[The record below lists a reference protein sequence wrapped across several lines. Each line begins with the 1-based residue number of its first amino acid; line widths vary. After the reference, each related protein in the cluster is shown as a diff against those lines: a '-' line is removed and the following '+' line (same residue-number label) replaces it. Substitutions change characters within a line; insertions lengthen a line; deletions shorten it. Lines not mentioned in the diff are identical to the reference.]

1 VEGLP
6 GDRIAGDRASGQVS
20 RRIVLWRHGRT
31 EWNASG
37 RFQGQID
44 IDLDEIGRAQAW
56 ESARRLAAL
65 EPDLLVSS
73 DLKRTRDTIA
83 ALAEITGKPIQLDPR
98 LRETFAGEWQGLTGG
113 EIASR
118 YPEEYKAWRAGDPV
132 LRVGG
137 GETRQDV
144 AERMAAAVRD
154 IAAKLADD
162 GLAVL
167 TTHGGAARLGIAALI
182 GMPLERFT
190 NVGGLSNGSWSMLRD
205 TDQGWVLVEHNAG
218 TLPTPVVI
226 EEG

>member
-1 VEGLP
+1 
-6 GDRIAGDRASGQVS
+6 VS

-37 RFQGQID
+37 RFQGQTD
-44 IDLDEIGRAQAW
+44 ISLDEFGREQAGGA
-56 ESARRLAAL
+56 ARRLASL
-65 EPDLLVSS
+65 QPELLVSS
-73 DLKRTRDTIA
+73 DLRRARDTMA
-83 ALAEITGKPIQLDPR
+83 ALAALTGLEIDLDAR
-98 LRETFAGEWQGLTGG
+98 LRETFAGDWQGLTGA

-118 YPEEYKAWRAGDPV
+118 YPEEYKAWRSGDPL

-137 GETRQDV
+137 GETRQEV
-144 AERMAAAVRD
+144 AERMAAAVREV
-154 IAAKLADD
+154 AMRLSDD

-190 NVGGLSNGSWSMLRD
+190 NIGGLSNTSWSMLRD

-218 TLPTPVVI
+218 TLPTAVAI

>member
-1 VEGLP
+1 MEGLP
-6 GDRIAGDRASGQVS
+6 VDPTAGNRASRPVS

-37 RFQGQID
+37 RFQGQTD

-65 EPDLLVSS
+65 EPDLLISS
-73 DLKRTRDTIA
+73 DLRRTRDTIA
-83 ALAEITGKPIQLDPR
+83 ALAEITGKPVQLDVR
-98 LRETFAGEWQGLTGG
+98 LRETFAGEWQGLTGA

-118 YPEEYKAWRAGDPV
+118 YPEEYKAWRAGDP
-132 LRVGG
+132 LLKVGG

-154 IAAKLADD
+154 IAARLADD

-167 TTHGGAARLGIAALI
+167 TSHGGAARLGIAALI

-190 NVGGLSNGSWSMLRD
+190 NIGGLSNGSWSMLRD

>member
-1 VEGLP
+1 
-6 GDRIAGDRASGQVS
+6 VS

-37 RFQGQID
+37 RFQGQTD

-65 EPDLLVSS
+65 EPDLLISS
-73 DLKRTRDTIA
+73 DLRRTRDTMA
-83 ALAEITGKPIQLDPR
+83 ALAEITGKPIQLDER
-98 LRETFAGEWQGLTGG
+98 LRETFAGEWQGLTGA

-118 YPEEYKAWRAGDPV
+118 YPEEYKAWRAGDP
-132 LRVGG
+132 LLKVGG

-154 IAAKLADD
+154 IAARLADD

-190 NVGGLSNGSWSMLRD
+190 NIGGLSNGSWSMLRD

>member
-1 VEGLP
+1 VT
-6 GDRIAGDRASGQVS
+6 

-31 EWNASG
+31 EWNATG
-37 RFQGQID
+37 RFQGQTD
-44 IDLDEIGRAQAW
+44 ISLDEVGREQADGA
-56 ESARRLAAL
+56 ARRLASL
-65 EPDLLVSS
+65 QPELLVSS
-73 DLKRTRDTIA
+73 DLHRARDTMA
-83 ALAEITGKPIQLDPR
+83 ALATLTGLEIDLDVR
-98 LRETFAGEWQGLTGG
+98 LRETFAGDWQGLTGA
-113 EIASR
+113 EITSR
-118 YPEEYKAWRAGDPV
+118 YPEEYKSWRAGDPL

-137 GETRQDV
+137 GETRQEV

-154 IAAKLADD
+154 VATRLSDD

-190 NVGGLSNGSWSMLRD
+190 NIGGLSNTSWSMLRD

-218 TLPTPVVI
+218 TLPTPVAI

>member
-1 VEGLP
+1 MT
-6 GDRIAGDRASGQVS
+6 

-31 EWNASG
+31 EWNATG

-44 IDLDEIGRAQAW
+44 IALDEVGRDQADGA
-56 ESARRLAAL
+56 ARRLASL
-65 EPDLLVSS
+65 QPELLVSS
-73 DLKRTRDTIA
+73 DLHRARDTMA
-83 ALAEITGKPIQLDPR
+83 ALAALTGLEIDLDAR
-98 LRETFAGEWQGLTGG
+98 LRETFAGDWQGLTGA

-118 YPEEYKAWRAGDPV
+118 YPEEYKAWRAGDPL

-137 GETRQDV
+137 GETRQEV

-154 IAAKLADD
+154 VAMRLSDD

-190 NVGGLSNGSWSMLRD
+190 NIGGLSNTSWSMLRD

-218 TLPTPVVI
+218 TLPTPVAI

>member
-1 VEGLP
+1 VT
-6 GDRIAGDRASGQVS
+6 

-31 EWNASG
+31 EWNATG
-37 RFQGQID
+37 RFQGQTD
-44 IDLDEIGRAQAW
+44 ISLDEVGREQADGA
-56 ESARRLAAL
+56 ARRLASL
-65 EPDLLVSS
+65 QPELLVSS
-73 DLKRTRDTIA
+73 DLHRARDTMA
-83 ALAEITGKPIQLDPR
+83 ALAALTGLEIDLDVR
-98 LRETFAGEWQGLTGG
+98 LRETFAGDWQGLTGA
-113 EIASR
+113 EISSR
-118 YPEEYKAWRAGDPV
+118 YPEEYKSWRAGDPL

-137 GETRQDV
+137 GETRQEV

-154 IAAKLADD
+154 VAARLSDD

-190 NVGGLSNGSWSMLRD
+190 NIGGLSNTSWSMLRD

-218 TLPTPVVI
+218 TLPTPVAI

>member
-1 VEGLP
+1 M
-6 GDRIAGDRASGQVS
+6 S
-20 RRIVLWRHGRT
+20 RRIVIWRHGRT

-37 RFQGQID
+37 RFQGQTD
-44 IDLDEIGRAQAW
+44 IDLDDIGRAQAW
-56 ESARRLAAL
+56 QSARRLAAL

-83 ALAEITGKPIQLDPR
+83 ALSEITGRPVQLDPR
-98 LRETFAGEWQGLTGG
+98 LRETFAGEWQGLTGS
-113 EIASR
+113 EIAR
-118 YPEEYKAWRAGDPV
+118 RHPEEYKAWRAGDP
-132 LRVGG
+132 LLKVGG

-144 AERMAAAVRD
+144 AERVSAAVRD

-167 TTHGGAARLGIAALI
+167 TSHGGAARLGIAALI

-190 NVGGLSNGSWSMLRD
+190 NIGGLSNGSWSMLRD

>member
-1 VEGLP
+1 
-6 GDRIAGDRASGQVS
+6 VS
-20 RRIVLWRHGRT
+20 RRIVMWRHGRT
-31 EWNASG
+31 VWNALG

-44 IDLDEIGRAQAW
+44 IALDDVGREQAV

-65 EPDLLVSS
+65 APDLLVSS
-73 DLKRTRDTIA
+73 DLQRTRDTMA
-83 ALAEITGKPIQLDPR
+83 ALQALTGTEVLLDSR
-98 LRETFAGEWQGLTGG
+98 LRETYAGEWQGCTGA
-113 EIASR
+113 EIAAQW
-118 YPEEYKAWRAGDPV
+118 PEEYKAWRAGDPL

-137 GETRQDV
+137 GETRQEV
-144 AERMAAAVRD
+144 AERMSVAVRD
-154 IAAKLADD
+154 IAAKLPDD

-190 NVGGLSNGSWSMLRD
+190 NIGGLSNGSWSMLRD

-218 TLPTPVVI
+218 TLPTPVAI

>member
-1 VEGLP
+1 M
-6 GDRIAGDRASGQVS
+6 
-20 RRIVLWRHGRT
+20 WRHGRT
-31 EWNASG
+31 VWNALG

-44 IDLDEIGRAQAW
+44 IALDEVGREQAV

-65 EPDLLVSS
+65 APDLLVSS
-73 DLKRTRDTIA
+73 DLQRTRDTMA
-83 ALAEITGKPIQLDPR
+83 ALQVLTGTEVLLDSR
-98 LRETFAGEWQGLTGG
+98 LRETYAGVWQGCTGA
-113 EIASR
+113 EIAAQW
-118 YPEEYKAWRAGDPV
+118 PDEYKAWRAGDPL

-137 GETRQDV
+137 GETRQEV
-144 AERMAAAVRD
+144 AERMSVAVRD
-154 IAAKLADD
+154 IAAKLPDD

-190 NVGGLSNGSWSMLRD
+190 NIGGLSNGSWSMLRD

-218 TLPTPVVI
+218 TLPTPVAI

>member
-1 VEGLP
+1 M
-6 GDRIAGDRASGQVS
+6 S

-31 EWNASG
+31 EWNATG
-37 RFQGQID
+37 RFQGQTD

-56 ESARRLAAL
+56 QSARRLAAL
-65 EPDLLVSS
+65 EPDLLISS
-73 DLKRTRDTIA
+73 DLRRTRDTMA
-83 ALAEITGKPIQLDPR
+83 ALAEITGKPIKLDER
-98 LRETFAGEWQGLTGG
+98 LRETFAGEWQGLTGA

-118 YPEEYKAWRAGDPV
+118 YPEEYKAWRAGDP
-132 LRVGG
+132 LLKVGG

-154 IAAKLADD
+154 IAARLADD

-190 NVGGLSNGSWSMLRD
+190 NIGGLSNGSWSMLRD

>member
-1 VEGLP
+1 
-6 GDRIAGDRASGQVS
+6 VS

-31 EWNASG
+31 EWNATG
-37 RFQGQID
+37 RFQGQTD

-65 EPDLLVSS
+65 EPDLLISS
-73 DLKRTRDTIA
+73 DLRRTRDTMA
-83 ALAEITGKPIQLDPR
+83 ALSEITGKPIQLDER
-98 LRETFAGEWQGLTGG
+98 LRETFAGEWQGLTGA

-118 YPEEYKAWRAGDPV
+118 YPEEYKAWRAGDP
-132 LRVGG
+132 LLKVGG

-144 AERMAAAVRD
+144 AERVAAAVRD
-154 IAAKLADD
+154 IAARLADD

-167 TTHGGAARLGIAALI
+167 TSHGGAARLGIAALI

-190 NVGGLSNGSWSMLRD
+190 NIGGLSNGSWSMLRD

>member
-1 VEGLP
+1 M
-6 GDRIAGDRASGQVS
+6 S

-37 RFQGQID
+37 RFQGQTD
-44 IDLDEIGRAQAW
+44 IDLDQIGRAQAW

-65 EPDLLVSS
+65 EPDLLISS
-73 DLKRTRDTIA
+73 DLRRTRDTIA
-83 ALAEITGKPIQLDPR
+83 ALAEITGKRVQLDIR
-98 LRETFAGEWQGLTGG
+98 LRETFAGEWQGLTGA

-118 YPEEYKAWRAGDPV
+118 YPEEYKAWRAGDP
-132 LRVGG
+132 LLKVGG

-154 IAAKLADD
+154 IAARLADD

-167 TTHGGAARLGIAALI
+167 TSHGGAARLGIAALI

-190 NVGGLSNGSWSMLRD
+190 NIGGLSNGSWSMLRD

>member
-1 VEGLP
+1 M
-6 GDRIAGDRASGQVS
+6 S
-20 RRIVLWRHGRT
+20 RRIVMWRHGRT
-31 EWNASG
+31 VWNALG

-44 IDLDEIGRAQAW
+44 IALDDVGREQAV

-65 EPDLLVSS
+65 APDLLVSS
-73 DLKRTRDTIA
+73 DLQRTRDTMA
-83 ALAEITGKPIQLDPR
+83 ALQALTGTEVLLDSR
-98 LRETFAGEWQGLTGG
+98 LRETYAGEWQGCTGA
-113 EIASR
+113 EIAAQW
-118 YPEEYKAWRAGDPV
+118 PEEYKAWRAGDPL

-137 GETRQDV
+137 GETRQEV
-144 AERMAAAVRD
+144 AERMSVAVRD
-154 IAAKLADD
+154 IAAKLPDD

-190 NVGGLSNGSWSMLRD
+190 NIGGLSNGSWSMLRD

-218 TLPTPVVI
+218 TLPTPVAI

>member
-1 VEGLP
+1 M
-6 GDRIAGDRASGQVS
+6 
-20 RRIVLWRHGRT
+20 WRHGRT
-31 EWNASG
+31 VWNALG

-44 IDLDEIGRAQAW
+44 IALDDVGREQAV

-65 EPDLLVSS
+65 APDLLVSS
-73 DLKRTRDTIA
+73 DLQRTQDTMA
-83 ALAEITGKPIQLDPR
+83 ALQVLTGTEVLLDSR
-98 LRETFAGEWQGLTGG
+98 LRETYAGEWQGCTGA
-113 EIASR
+113 EIAAQW
-118 YPEEYKAWRAGDPV
+118 PEEYKAWRAGDPL

-137 GETRQDV
+137 GETRQEV
-144 AERMAAAVRD
+144 AERMSVAVRD
-154 IAAKLADD
+154 IAGKLPDD

-190 NVGGLSNGSWSMLRD
+190 NIGGLSNGSWSMLRD

-218 TLPTPVVI
+218 TLPTPVAI

>member
-1 VEGLP
+1 M
-6 GDRIAGDRASGQVS
+6 S

-37 RFQGQID
+37 RFQGQTD

-65 EPDLLVSS
+65 DPDLLISS
-73 DLKRTRDTIA
+73 DLRRTRDTMA
-83 ALAEITGKPIQLDPR
+83 ALAEITGKPIQLDER
-98 LRETFAGEWQGLTGG
+98 LRETFAGEWQGLTGA

-118 YPEEYKAWRAGDPV
+118 YPEEYKAWRAGDP
-132 LRVGG
+132 LLKVGG

-154 IAAKLADD
+154 IAARLADD

-167 TTHGGAARLGIAALI
+167 TSHGGAARLGIAALI

-190 NVGGLSNGSWSMLRD
+190 NIGGLSNGSWSMLRD

-218 TLPTPVVI
+218 TLPSPVVI

>member
-1 VEGLP
+1 M
-6 GDRIAGDRASGQVS
+6 S

-37 RFQGQID
+37 RFQGQTD

-65 EPDLLVSS
+65 EPDLLISS
-73 DLKRTRDTIA
+73 DLRRTRDTMA
-83 ALAEITGKPIQLDPR
+83 ALAAITGKPIQLDER
-98 LRETFAGEWQGLTGG
+98 LRETFAGEWQGLTGA

-118 YPEEYKAWRAGDPV
+118 YPEEYKAWRAGDP
-132 LRVGG
+132 LLKVGG

-154 IAAKLADD
+154 IAARLADD

>member
-1 VEGLP
+1 MEGLP
-6 GDRIAGDRASGQVS
+6 ADPAAGNRASRPVS

-37 RFQGQID
+37 RFQGQTD

-65 EPDLLVSS
+65 EPDLLISS
-73 DLKRTRDTIA
+73 DLRRTRDTIA
-83 ALAEITGKPIQLDPR
+83 ALAEITGKPVQLDVR
-98 LRETFAGEWQGLTGG
+98 LRETFAGEWQGLTGA

-118 YPEEYKAWRAGDPV
+118 YPEEYKAWRAGDP
-132 LRVGG
+132 LLKVGG

-154 IAAKLADD
+154 IAARLADD

-167 TTHGGAARLGIAALI
+167 TSHGGAARLGIAALI

-190 NVGGLSNGSWSMLRD
+190 NIGGLSNGSWSMLRD

>member
-1 VEGLP
+1 MT
-6 GDRIAGDRASGQVS
+6 

-44 IDLDEIGRAQAW
+44 IALDDLGRAQALD
-56 ESARRLAAL
+56 SARRLAAL
-65 EPDLLVSS
+65 EPELLVSS
-73 DLKRTRDTIA
+73 DLRRTRDTMA
-83 ALAEITGKPIQLDPR
+83 ALAALTGREIQLDPR
-98 LRETFAGEWQGLTGG
+98 LRETFAGEWQGLTGA
-113 EIASR
+113 EIATR
-118 YPEEYKAWRAGDPV
+118 FPEEYKAWRAGDPL

-137 GETRQDV
+137 GETRQEV

-154 IAAKLADD
+154 VAAKLPDD

-218 TLPTPVVI
+218 TLPTPVAI

>member
-1 VEGLP
+1 M
-6 GDRIAGDRASGQVS
+6 S

-37 RFQGQID
+37 RFQGQTD

-65 EPDLLVSS
+65 EPDLLISS
-73 DLKRTRDTIA
+73 DLRRTRDTMA
-83 ALAEITGKPIQLDPR
+83 ALGEITGKPIQLDER
-98 LRETFAGEWQGLTGG
+98 LRETFAGEWQGLTGA

-118 YPEEYKAWRAGDPV
+118 YPEEYKAWRAGDP
-132 LRVGG
+132 LLKVGG

-154 IAAKLADD
+154 IAARLADD

-167 TTHGGAARLGIAALI
+167 TSHGGAARLGIAALI

-190 NVGGLSNGSWSMLRD
+190 NIGGLSNGSWSMLRD

>member
-1 VEGLP
+1 VT
-6 GDRIAGDRASGQVS
+6 

-37 RFQGQID
+37 RFQGQTD
-44 IDLDEIGRAQAW
+44 ISLDEFGREQADGA
-56 ESARRLAAL
+56 ARRLASL
-65 EPDLLVSS
+65 QPELLVSS
-73 DLKRTRDTIA
+73 DLHRARDTMA
-83 ALAEITGKPIQLDPR
+83 ALAALTGLEIDLDVR
-98 LRETFAGEWQGLTGG
+98 LRETFAGDWQGLTGA

-118 YPEEYKAWRAGDPV
+118 YPEEYKSWRAGDPL

-137 GETRQDV
+137 GETRQEV
-144 AERMAAAVRD
+144 AERMASAVRD
-154 IAAKLADD
+154 VAARLSDD

-190 NVGGLSNGSWSMLRD
+190 NIGGLSNTSWSMLRD

-218 TLPTPVVI
+218 TLPTPVAI